1 MYIQAVSAVSSK
13 DEISLLGILL
23 CTFYFVFFSPPPPS
37 RRLTRLESSSARGV
51 FAILGMYRSKQ
62 SKQAF
67 FNNFISKETEVVV
80 SKKNVRQSVCRL
92 G

>member
-1 MYIQAVSAVSSK
+1 MYI
-13 DEISLLGILL
+13 
-23 CTFYFVFFSPPPPS
+23 FFCLFLPAAAQPPVDAL
-37 RRLTRLESSSARGV
+37 RELERTGR
-51 FAILGMYRSKQ
+51 ICYLRYRSKQ